1 MKTYYVA
8 GVALMLGCTAC
19 AGPKLNGSDAIL
31 IEQAR
36 YTSHAD
42 CVRAVATA
50 EAREMQTIAGMDAQI
65 AGMAFMA
72 SAMAKQAQALS
83 GKHPCDQG
91 GTNYY
96 DYAARVAEAQN
107 KALSSVTGSVVSGA
121 VIGTGIV
128 AGADVLKS
136 ALNNAGTHVNT
147 NMQGDNNSNSH
158 TTYDTKANTDNHVN
172 TQGDNSPV
180 AVSNPPVTG
189 PDQSTTTTVHEAP
202 AETPA
207 APAP

>member
-1 MKTYYVA
+1 MKKTMTA
-8 GVALMLGCTAC
+8 VALGCMAC
-19 AGPKLNGSDAIL
+19 AGPKMDSSDVL
-31 IEQAR
+31 MIEQAR
-36 YTSHAD
+36 SNSHAD
-42 CVRAVATA
+42 CVRAVAAA
-50 EAREMQTIAGMDAQI
+50 EASEMQAIAGMDTQI

-91 GTNYY
+91 SNFY

-136 ALNNAGTHVNT
+136 ALNNAGHNITTTV
-147 NMQGDNNSNSH
+147 GDHANARVDNSQH
-158 TTYDTKANTDNHVN
+158 TTQSESTAL
-172 TQGDNSPV
+172 GDNSPS
-180 AVSNPPVTG
+180 VSTASPSTTQDNV
-189 PDQSTTTTVHEAP
+189 TTTTVHEAP
-202 AETPA
+202 ATPE
-207 APAP
+207 APAK